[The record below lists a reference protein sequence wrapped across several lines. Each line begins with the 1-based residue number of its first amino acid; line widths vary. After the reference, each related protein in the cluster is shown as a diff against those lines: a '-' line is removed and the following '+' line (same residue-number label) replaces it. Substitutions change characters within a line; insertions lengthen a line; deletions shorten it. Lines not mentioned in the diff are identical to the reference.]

1 MTEDVG
7 RAYIEH
13 ELPYVEA
20 MSEGVQRL
28 FPEVARNY
36 ELVNHAMTLGLDI
49 LWRRKTA
56 QVAANE
62 GGGRWLDVCTGTG
75 EMAIYLGRLARHE
88 TAVMATDFSPPMIRK
103 ATKKRDAREI
113 AFILA
118 DAKSLPF
125 ADNTFGLVTTSFAT
139 RNLNVNRRGL
149 IESFIEFH
157 RILKPGGSF
166 VSIETSQPPSRPIR
180 ELFHLYVRLT
190 VRPLGY
196 LISRSSAAYAYLSN
210 TVQRFYT
217 ADELADVMREAGF
230 AQVSFRRLTLGAA
243 AIHKAIKSG

>member
-1 MTEDVG
+1 
-7 RAYIEH
+7 
-13 ELPYVEA
+13 
-20 MSEGVQRL
+20 MSKGVQRL

-56 QVAANE
+56 QAAANE
-62 GGGRWLDVCTGTG
+62 GGGMWLDVCTGTG
-75 EMAIYLGRLARHE
+75 EMAVCLGRLAKRE
-88 TAVMATDFSPPMIRK
+88 TVVMATDFSPPMIRK
-103 ATKKRDAREI
+103 AAEKWEAREI

-125 ADNTFGLVTTSFAT
+125 ADNTFDLVTTSFAT
-139 RNLNVNRRGL
+139 RNLNVNRQGL
-149 IESFIEFH
+149 IESFSEFH
-157 RILKPGGSF
+157 RILKPGGRF
-166 VSIETSQPPSRPIR
+166 VSLETSQPPSRPVR
-180 ELFHLYVRLT
+180 KLFHLYVRLT

-196 LISRSSAAYAYLSN
+196 AISGSRAAYTYLSH
-210 TVQRFYT
+210 TMQHFYT

-243 AIHKAIKSG
+243 AIHKATKSG

>member
-1 MTEDVG
+1 LTDDSR

-13 ELPYVEA
+13 ERPCAEA

-49 LWRRKTA
+49 LWRRKA
-56 QVAANE
+56 ARVAANE
-62 GGGRWLDVCTGTG
+62 GGGMWLDVCTGTG
-75 EMAIYLGRLARHE
+75 EMAVYLGRLAKRE

-103 ATKKRDAREI
+103 ATKKRGVREI
-113 AFILA
+113 AFVLT

-125 ADNTFGLVTTSFAT
+125 ADNTFDLVTTSFAT

-149 IESFIEFH
+149 IESFREFH
-157 RILKPGGSF
+157 RILKPGGRY
-166 VSIETSQPPSRPIR
+166 VSLETSQPPSWLVRK
-180 ELFHLYVRLT
+180 LFHLYVRLT

-196 LISRSSAAYAYLSN
+196 AISRSRAAYAYLSH
-210 TVQRFYT
+210 TLQYFYT
-217 ADELADVMREAGF
+217 ADELADVMQEAGF
-230 AQVSFRRLTLGAA
+230 AQVSFQRLTLGAA